1 MPARLYLDAPLHAD
15 AELAL
20 PAGAARHVQV
30 LRLQPGDTVTLFN
43 GQGGEW
49 PAEILRM
56 GRQSVEVRVGAH
68 DPVERELPFAVTLVA
83 GMPANDRFDWLI
95 EKATELGVAAIEPVV
110 CERSVLRLS
119 GERAERKREHWHAV
133 AVAAAEQSGRTRVP
147 AIAPV
152 RTLPQAVALAKQD
165 VDVPNWLLSLA
176 DAVPLADRVAQDL
189 GNGAGR
195 GRVRVY
201 SGPEGGF
208 SAAEEALV
216 RGMGASAIGLGAR
229 VLRSETAPLAVLAVL
244 GLAPVPVRSVRPPS
258 APST

>member
-1 MPARLYLDAPLHAD
+1 MPARLYLDAPLSAD

-30 LRLQPGDTVTLFN
+30 LRLQPGESVTLFN

-49 PAEILRM
+49 QAEILRM
-56 GRQSVEVRVGAH
+56 GRQSVEVRVTAH
-68 DPVERELPFAVTLVA
+68 DPVERELPITVTLVA

-95 EKATELGVAAIEPVV
+95 EKATELGAAAIEPVV

-119 GERAERKREHWHAV
+119 GERAERKREHWQAV

-147 AIAPV
+147 VIAPV
-152 RTLPQAVALAKQD
+152 RSLPQAVALAARQD
-165 VDVPNWLLSLA
+165 DVPNWLLSLA
-176 DAVPLADRVAQDL
+176 DAVPMAERVAKDL
-189 GNGAGR
+189 DQGQGMER
-195 GRVRVY
+195 LRIY

-216 RGMGASAIGLGAR
+216 RGIGARAISLGAR
-229 VLRSETAPLAVLAVL
+229 VLRSETAPLAVLAAL
-244 GLAPVPVRSVRPPS
+244 GLVVRPPS
-258 APST
+258 GRAS

>member
-1 MPARLYLDAPLHAD
+1 MPARIHLEAPLSAD

-30 LRLQPGDTVTLFN
+30 LRLQPGETVTLFN

-49 PAEILRM
+49 SARILRM
-56 GRQSVEVRVGAH
+56 GRQSVEVQVLAH
-68 DPVERELPFAVTLVA
+68 DPVERELPLAVTLVA

-119 GERAERKREHWHAV
+119 GERAERKREHWQAV

-147 AIAPV
+147 VIAPV
-152 RTLPQAVALAKQD
+152 RTLVQAVAVAQAD
-165 VDVPNWLLSLA
+165 QGVPNWLLSLA
-176 DAVPLADRVAQDL
+176 DAVPMDRLVAQDL
-189 GNGAGR
+189 GDSGSGAGR
-195 GRVRVY
+195 LRVY

-208 SAAEEALV
+208 SPAEEALV
-216 RGMGASAIGLGAR
+216 RGIGARAVSLGPR
-229 VLRSETAPLAVLAVL
+229 VLRSETAPLAVLAAL
-244 GLAPVPVRSVRPPS
+244 GLRRSSDRVS
-258 APST
+258 

>member
-1 MPARLYLDAPLHAD
+1 MPARLYLDAPLSAD

-30 LRLQPGDTVTLFN
+30 LRLQPGESITLFN

-49 PAEILRM
+49 AAEILRM
-56 GRQSVEVRVGAH
+56 GRQSVEVRVTAH
-68 DPVERELPFAVTLVA
+68 DPVERELSIGVTLVA

-95 EKATELGVAAIEPVV
+95 EKATELGAAAIEPVV

-119 GERAERKREHWHAV
+119 GERAERKREHWQAV

-147 AIAPV
+147 VIAPV
-152 RTLPQAVALAKQD
+152 RSLTQAVALAGRESGT
-165 VDVPNWLLSLA
+165 PNWLLSLA
-176 DAVPLADRVAQDL
+176 EAVPMAERVVQDL
-189 GNGAGR
+189 DEGMGWLR
-195 GRVRVY
+195 IY

-216 RGMGASAIGLGAR
+216 RSIGARAISLGAR
-229 VLRSETAPLAVLAVL
+229 VLRSETAPLAVLAAL
-244 GLAPVPVRSVRPPS
+244 GLSVRPSSGPGS
-258 APST
+258 

>member
-1 MPARLYLDAPLHAD
+1 MPARLYLEAPLSAD

-30 LRLQPGDTVTLFN
+30 LRLQPGEFVTLFN

-49 PAEILRM
+49 QAEILRM
-56 GRQSVEVRVGAH
+56 GRQSVEVRVVAH
-68 DPVERELPFAVTLVA
+68 DPVERELPIAVTLVA

-95 EKATELGVAAIEPVV
+95 EKATELGAMAIEPVV

-119 GERAERKREHWHAV
+119 GERAERKREHWQAV

-147 AIAPV
+147 TIAPV
-152 RTLPQAVALAKQD
+152 RTLPQAAALAAQQAEG
-165 VDVPNWLLSLA
+165 PQWLLSLA
-176 DAVPLADRVAQDL
+176 EAVPMAERLAQDL
-189 GNGAGR
+189 RASGGAGPDR
-195 GRVRVY
+195 LRVY

-216 RGMGASAIGLGAR
+216 RGLGARAVGLGAR
-229 VLRSETAPLAVLAVL
+229 VLRSETAPLAVLAAL
-244 GLAPVPVRSVRPPS
+244 GLVVRPPS
-258 APST
+258 GQVS

>member
-1 MPARLYLDAPLHAD
+1 MPARIHLEAPLSAD

-30 LRLQPGDTVTLFN
+30 LRLQPGETVTLFN

-49 PAEILRM
+49 SATILRM
-56 GRQSVEVRVGAH
+56 GRQSVEVQVLVH
-68 DPVERELPFAVTLVA
+68 DPVERELPLVVTLVA

-119 GERAERKREHWHAV
+119 GERAERKREHWQAV

-147 AIAPV
+147 VIAPV
-152 RTLPQAVALAKQD
+152 RTLVQAVALAAADQG
-165 VDVPNWLLSLA
+165 VPNWLLSLA
-176 DAVPLADRVAQDL
+176 EAAPMERLVAQDL
-189 GNGAGR
+189 GDSGSGTGR
-195 GRVRVY
+195 LRVY

-208 SAAEEALV
+208 SPAEEALV
-216 RGMGASAIGLGAR
+216 RGIGAQAVSLGPR
-229 VLRSETAPLAVLAVL
+229 VLRSETAPLAVLAAL
-244 GLAPVPVRSVRPPS
+244 GLRLSSGPAS
-258 APST
+258 